1 MVTVRNVK
9 VCCQVV
15 KPVQSTFNVHLRA
28 RLMRIPSLTH
38 SWLAGGSSGGG
49 SPEPQK
55 PSKPTRSTRSML
67 QKDRQTQKAAGCRRQ
82 HRNCM
87 KLYETVRHLF
97 ASLIGQLKLP
107 TEQQN

>member
-9 VCCQVV
+9 VLCQVV
-15 KPVQSTFNVHLRA
+15 KPIQSTFNVHLWA

-55 PSKPTRSTRSML
+55 LSKPTRSMPIHAAERPSDSKGCGML
-67 QKDRQTQKAAGCRRQ
+67 QAT
-82 HRNCM
+82 
-87 KLYETVRHLF
+87 
-97 ASLIGQLKLP
+97 
-107 TEQQN
+107 